1 MHAFLVSAVAFIVLV
16 GIMVVVHEAGHFVV
30 AKLCGVRVEAF
41 SIGFGPRLFG
51 FTWGETEYKVCLL
64 PFGGFVKM
72 TGESPEHNLEIPG
85 TPVVVQAYEKARIP
99 PVIWPRSDE
108 KPPDQNDASGSS
120 QFGGIDDPG
129 SFLAHPR
136 WQRMLIGIAGP
147 IANFILAFVLMLF
160 YFAVFNEVPAIE
172 VNTPT
177 VEWVMPDSPAA
188 QAGFHPGDQ
197 ILRFD
202 AFKRPDWSQI
212 DAQSRL
218 NADQIVPVTIQRDNQ
233 TMVLNL
239 HILASAKTDSF
250 DLGDEG
256 FLPQFYYGPIKV
268 DDVSPGLPAEQAG
281 LRPGDAIEAV
291 DGHPFHTVSSLLV
304 YMQEGQGKP
313 VTLTVLREGQT
324 LNLVGHPTKLDTGYK
339 LGFSVAPVPVRN
351 QPLPIGQAVAKSDQF
366 FGQNSFIILEV
377 LERLFTH
384 KVSVSQLQGPV
395 GIARMAGEAAEIKGW
410 QPKFTLAAE
419 ISINLGILNLLPFP
433 ILDGG
438 MIMFLVIESFMK
450 RDINFMVKERIYQA
464 AFVLLLVFF
473 AFIMFSDVTKLP
485 MFTHIKP

>member
-16 GIMVVVHEAGHFVV
+16 GIMVVVHEAGHFIV
-30 AKLCGVRVEAF
+30 AKLCKVRVEAF

-72 TGESPEHNLEIPG
+72 TGENPEQNLEVPG
-85 TPVVVQAYEKARIP
+85 KPVLVQAYEKLPGTGATT
-99 PVIWPRSDE
+99 
-108 KPPDQNDASGSS
+108 SS
-120 QFGGIDDPG
+120 PLGGIDDPG

-136 WQRMLIGIAGP
+136 WQRMLIGLAGP
-147 IANFILAFVLMLF
+147 IANFVLASVLMIF

-172 VNTPT
+172 VKTPT
-177 VEWVMPDSPAA
+177 IEWIVPDSPAA
-188 QAGFHPGDQ
+188 QAGLHPGDQ
-197 ILRFD
+197 ILRYD
-202 AFKRPDWSQI
+202 AFKKPDWDQI

-218 NADQIVPVTIQRDNQ
+218 NANQIVPVTVQRGAE
-233 TMVLNL
+233 TLVLNL
-239 HILASAKTDSF
+239 HILPSAKTDNF
-250 DLGDEG
+250 DLTDEG
-256 FLPQFYYGPIKV
+256 LLPQEYYGPIKV
-268 DDVSPGLPAEQAG
+268 DDVAPGLPAEQAG
-281 LRPGDAIEAV
+281 LRAGDAIVAI

-304 YMQEGQGKP
+304 YMQEGQGKAI
-313 VTLTVLREGQT
+313 TLTVQRNGQT

-339 LGFSVAPVPVRN
+339 LGFSVAPMPFRN
-351 QPLPIGQAVAKSDQF
+351 QPLPFGLAVAKSNQF
-366 FGQNSFIILEV
+366 FGQNAFIILEV
-377 LERLFTH
+377 LQRLFTH

-438 MIMFLVIESFMK
+438 MIMFLIIESFMK

-464 AFVLLLVFF
+464 AFLLLLVFF

>member
-16 GIMVVVHEAGHFVV
+16 GIMVVVHEAGHFIV

-51 FTWGETEYKVCLL
+51 FQYGETDYKVCLL
-64 PFGGFVKM
+64 PLGGFVKM
-72 TGESPEHNLEIPG
+72 TGESPEQNLEVPG
-85 TPVVVQAYEKARIP
+85 TPVVVQAYEKLPGMGA
-99 PVIWPRSDE
+99 V
-108 KPPDQNDASGSS
+108 ASGS
-120 QFGGIDDPG
+120 GAPTDDPG

-136 WQRMLIGIAGP
+136 WQRMLIGLAGP
-147 IANFILAFVLMLF
+147 VANFILAVVLMVF
-160 YFAVFNEVPAIE
+160 YFAFINEVPAIE
-172 VNTPT
+172 VKTPT
-177 VEWVMPDSPAA
+177 LEWVIPDSPAD
-188 QAGFHPGDQ
+188 QAGLHSGDR

-202 AFKRPDWSQI
+202 VFNNPDWDEI

-218 NADQIVPVTIQRDNQ
+218 SANQTVPVTVQRGDQ
-233 TMVLNL
+233 TLVLNL
-239 HILASAKTDSF
+239 QVPASARTDTF
-250 DLGDEG
+250 DITDEG
-256 FLPQFYYGPIKV
+256 LLPQEYYGPIKV
-268 DDVSPGLPAEQAG
+268 DDVSPGLPADQAG
-281 LRPGDAIEAV
+281 LRAGDAIEAV
-291 DGHPFHTVSSLLV
+291 DGHPFHTVTSLLV

-313 VTLTVLREGQT
+313 INLTVLRHGQT
-324 LNLVGHPTKLDTGYK
+324 LNLIGHPAKLDSGYK
-339 LGFSVAPVPVRN
+339 LGFTVAAVPFRN
-351 QPLPIGQAVAKSDQF
+351 RPLPLAQAIAKSNQF
-366 FGQNSFIILEV
+366 FSQNTFIVLEV
-377 LERLFTH
+377 LQRLFTH
-384 KVSVSQLQGPV
+384 KVAITQLQGPV

-450 RDINFMVKERIYQA
+450 RDINFIVKERIYQA
-464 AFVLLLVFF
+464 AFLVLLVFF

>member
-16 GIMVVVHEAGHFVV
+16 GIMVVVHEAGHFIV

-51 FTWGETEYKVCLL
+51 VTWGETEYKVCLL
-64 PFGGFVKM
+64 PLGGFVKM
-72 TGESPEHNLEIPG
+72 TGENPEQNLEVSG
-85 TPVVVQAYEKARIP
+85 SGNLP
-99 PVIWPRSDE
+99 PV
-108 KPPDQNDASGSS
+108 
-120 QFGGIDDPG
+120 DDPG
-129 SFLAHPR
+129 SFLNHPR
-136 WQRMLIGIAGP
+136 WQRMLIGLAGP
-147 IANFILAFVLMLF
+147 VANFILAIVLMVF
-160 YFAVFNEVPAIE
+160 YYAFINEVPDIE
-172 VNTPT
+172 VKIPA
-177 VEWVMPDSPAA
+177 VEWVVPDSPAA
-188 QAGFHPGDQ
+188 QAGIHPGDQ

-202 AFKRPDWSQI
+202 AFKNPDWDQI

-218 NADQIVPVTIQRDNQ
+218 SANQIVPVTVQRGSQ
-233 TMVLNL
+233 TLMLNL
-239 HILASAKTDSF
+239 RVPASARTDSF
-250 DLGDEG
+250 DVTQEG
-256 FLPQFYYGPIKV
+256 LLPQEYYGPIKV
-268 DDVSPGLPAEQAG
+268 AEVAPGLPAEQAG
-281 LRPGDAIEAV
+281 LRAGDAIEAV

-313 VTLTVLREGQT
+313 INLTVLRAGQT
-324 LNLVGHPTKLDTGYK
+324 LNLTGHPTKLDTGYK
-339 LGFSVAPVPVRN
+339 LGFTYMPPPYRN
-351 QPLPIGQAVAKSDQF
+351 QPLPFAQAVGKSDAF
-366 FGQNSFIILEV
+366 FDQNTFIIFEV

-384 KVSVSQLQGPV
+384 KVNISQLQGPV

-410 QPKFTLAAE
+410 QPKFVLAAE

-450 RDINFMVKERIYQA
+450 RDINVMVKERIYQA
-464 AFVLLLVFF
+464 AFVMLLVFF

>member
-30 AKLCGVRVEAF
+30 AKLCKVRVEAF
-41 SIGFGPRLFG
+41 SIGFGPKLFG
-51 FTWGETEYKVCLL
+51 VTLGETEYKVCLL

-72 TGESPEHNLEIPG
+72 TGESPEHNLEVPG
-85 TPVVVQAYEKARIP
+85 TPVVVQAYEKLPSSGADTSIP
-99 PVIWPRSDE
+99 L
-108 KPPDQNDASGSS
+108 
-120 QFGGIDDPG
+120 GGIDDPG

-160 YFAVFNEVPAIE
+160 YYAVFNEVDAIE
-172 VNTPT
+172 VKTPT
-177 VEWVMPDSPAA
+177 VEWVVPDSLAA

-197 ILRFD
+197 ILRYD
-202 AFKRPDWSQI
+202 VFKKPDWSQI

-218 NADQIVPVTIQRDNQ
+218 NANQTIPVTVQRGDNS
-233 TMVLNL
+233 MVLNL

-250 DLGDEG
+250 EIPDEG
-256 FLPQFYYGPIKV
+256 LLPQEYYGPIKV
-268 DDVSPGLPAEQAG
+268 NDVSPGLPAEQAG
-281 LRPGDAIEAV
+281 LRPGDAIVAV
-291 DGHPFHTVSSLLV
+291 DGHPFHTVYSLLF

-313 VTLTVLREGQT
+313 INLTVMRNGQT

-339 LGFSVAPVPVRN
+339 LGFSVAPVPVRD
-351 QPLPIGQAVAKSDQF
+351 QPLPLGKAITKSNQF
-366 FGQNSFIILEV
+366 FGQNTFIILEV
-377 LERLFTH
+377 LQRLFTH
-384 KVSVSQLQGPV
+384 KVAVSQLQGPV

-419 ISINLGILNLLPFP
+419 ISINLGILNLMPFP

-438 MIMFLVIESFMK
+438 MIMFLIIESFMK

>member
-1 MHAFLVSAVAFIVLV
+1 MHAFLVSAVAFVVLV

-30 AKLCGVRVEAF
+30 AKLCKVRVEAF

-51 FTWGETEYKVCLL
+51 FKLGETEYKVCLL

-72 TGESPEHNLEIPG
+72 TGENPEQNLEVPG
-85 TPVVVQAYEKARIP
+85 KPVVVQAYEKLP
-99 PVIWPRSDE
+99 G
-108 KPPDQNDASGSS
+108 QS
-120 QFGGIDDPG
+120 QAAAPHYGGIDDPG

-147 IANFILAFVLMLF
+147 ISNFILAFVLMFF
-160 YFAVFNEVPAIE
+160 YFAAINEVPAIE
-172 VNTPT
+172 VKTPT
-177 VEWVMPDSPAA
+177 IEWIVPDSPAA
-188 QAGFHPGDQ
+188 QAGLHPGDQ

-202 AFKRPDWSQI
+202 AFKNPDWTQI

-218 NADQIVPVTIQRDNQ
+218 SANQIVHVTVQRDSETQ
-233 TMVLNL
+233 VLNL
-239 HILASAKTDSF
+239 HILPSAKTDSF
-250 DLGDEG
+250 DLIDEG
-256 FLPQFYYGPIKV
+256 MLPQEYYGPIKV

-281 LRPGDAIEAV
+281 LRAGDAIQAV

-313 VTLTVLREGQT
+313 ITLTVLRKGQT
-324 LNLVGHPTKLDTGYK
+324 LTLVGHPTKLDTGYK
-339 LGFSVAPVPVRN
+339 LGFAVAPMPFRN
-351 QPLPIGQAVAKSDQF
+351 HPMPPGQALAKSDQF
-366 FGQNSFIILEV
+366 LAQNSFIILEV
-377 LERLFTH
+377 LQRLFTH

-438 MIMFLVIESFMK
+438 MIMFLIIESFMK
-450 RDINFMVKERIYQA
+450 RDINFLVKERIYQA
-464 AFVLLLVFF
+464 AFLLLLVFF

-485 MFTHIKP
+485 MFTHMKP

>member
-1 MHAFLVSAVAFIVLV
+1 MHAFLVSVVAFIVLV
-16 GIMVVVHEAGHFVV
+16 GIMVVVHEAGHFIV

-72 TGESPEHNLEIPG
+72 TGESPEQNLDVPGSVPG
-85 TPVVVQAYEKARIP
+85 TPVIVQAYEKLPGQSPENVP
-99 PVIWPRSDE
+99 PHY
-108 KPPDQNDASGSS
+108 
-120 QFGGIDDPG
+120 GGIDDPG

-136 WQRMLIGIAGP
+136 WQRMLIGLAGP
-147 IANFILAFVLMLF
+147 IANFILAWVLMLF

-172 VNTPT
+172 VKTPT
-177 VEWVMPDSPAA
+177 VEWIIPDSPAA
-188 QAGFHPGDQ
+188 QAGFQPGDQ
-197 ILRFD
+197 ILRYD
-202 AFKRPDWSQI
+202 VFKKPDWGQI

-218 NADQIVPVTIQRDNQ
+218 NANQIIPVTIQRGYQ
-233 TMVLNL
+233 TLVLNL
-239 HILASAKTDSF
+239 HILASAKTDNF
-250 DLGDEG
+250 DLSDEG
-256 FLPQFYYGPIKV
+256 LMPQEYYGPIKV
-268 DDVSPGLPAEQAG
+268 DEVSPGLPADQAG

-291 DGHPFHTVSSLLV
+291 DGHPFHTVYSLLV
-304 YMQEGQGKP
+304 YMQEGAGKP
-313 VTLTVLREGQT
+313 INLTVLREGQT

-339 LGFSVAPVPVRN
+339 LGFAVAPMAVRN
-351 QPLPIGQAVAKSDQF
+351 QPLSLGHAVAKSDQF
-366 FGQNSFIILEV
+366 FGQNAFIILEV
-377 LERLFTH
+377 LQRLFTH

-438 MIMFLVIESFMK
+438 MIMFLIIESFMK
-450 RDINFMVKERIYQA
+450 HDINFIVKERIYQA

-485 MFTHIKP
+485 VFTHMKP

>member
-16 GIMVVVHEAGHFVV
+16 GIMVVVHEAGHFFV
-30 AKLCGVRVEAF
+30 AKACRVRVEAF

-51 FTWGETEYKVCLL
+51 FKWGETDYKVCLL

-72 TGESPEHNLEIPG
+72 TGENPEQNLQVPG
-85 TPVVVQAYEKARIP
+85 TPVVVQAYEKLP
-99 PVIWPRSDE
+99 GQ
-108 KPPDQNDASGSS
+108 DQANGSN
-120 QFGGIDDPG
+120 QYGGVDDPG

-136 WQRMLIGIAGP
+136 WQRMLIGLAGP

-172 VNTPT
+172 VKTPT

-188 QAGFHPGDQ
+188 EAGFHPGDQ
-197 ILRFD
+197 ILRYDVFN
-202 AFKRPDWSQI
+202 KPDWGQI
-212 DAQSRL
+212 DAQSRI
-218 NADQIVPVTIQRDNQ
+218 NANQIVPVTIQRGSQ
-233 TMVLNL
+233 TLVLNL
-239 HILASAKTDSF
+239 KILPSAKTDSF

-268 DDVSPGLPAEQAG
+268 DDVVAGLPADQAG
-281 LRPGDAIEAV
+281 LRSGDAIEAV

-313 VTLTVLREGQT
+313 ITLTVLRDGQT

-339 LGFSVAPVPVRN
+339 LGFSVAPVAVRN
-351 QPLPIGQAVAKSDQF
+351 QPLPFGQAVAKSNQF
-366 FGQNSFIILEV
+366 FGQNAFMILEV
-377 LERLFTH
+377 LQRLFTH
-384 KVSVSQLQGPV
+384 KVAISQLQGPV

-410 QPKFTLAAE
+410 DAKFTLAAE

-438 MIMFLVIESFMK
+438 MIMFLIIESFMK

-485 MFTHIKP
+485 IFTHIKP

>member
-1 MHAFLVSAVAFIVLV
+1 MHDFLVSAVAFIVLV

-30 AKLCGVRVEAF
+30 AKLCKVRVEAF
-41 SIGFGPRLFG
+41 SIGFGPKLFG
-51 FTWGETEYKVCLL
+51 VTLGETEYKVCLL

-72 TGESPEHNLEIPG
+72 TGESPEHNLEVPG
-85 TPVVVQAYEKARIP
+85 TPVVVQAYEKLPGTSATAAP
-99 PVIWPRSDE
+99 SAPYSD
-108 KPPDQNDASGSS
+108 DL
-120 QFGGIDDPG
+120 G
-129 SFLAHPR
+129 SFLNHPR

-160 YFAVFNEVPAIE
+160 YYAVFNEVDAIE
-172 VNTPT
+172 VKTPT
-177 VEWVMPDSPAA
+177 VEWVVPDSPAA
-188 QAGFHPGDQ
+188 QAGFLPGDQ
-197 ILRFD
+197 ILRYD
-202 AFKRPDWSQI
+202 VFKKPDWSQI

-218 NADQIVPVTIQRDNQ
+218 NANQTIPVTVQRGDNSL
-233 TMVLNL
+233 VLNL

-250 DLGDEG
+250 EIPDEG
-256 FLPQFYYGPIKV
+256 LLPQEYYGPIKV
-268 DDVSPGLPAEQAG
+268 NDVSPGLPAEQAG
-281 LRPGDAIEAV
+281 LRPGDAIVAV
-291 DGHPFHTVSSLLV
+291 DGHPFHTVYSLLF

-313 VTLTVLREGQT
+313 INLTVMRNGQT
-324 LNLVGHPTKLDTGYK
+324 LNLTGHPTKLDTGYK

-351 QPLPIGQAVAKSDQF
+351 QPLPLGKAITKSNQF
-366 FGQNSFIILEV
+366 FGQNAFIILEV
-377 LERLFTH
+377 LQRLFTH
-384 KVSVSQLQGPV
+384 KVAVSQLQGPV

-419 ISINLGILNLLPFP
+419 ISINLGILNLMPFP

-438 MIMFLVIESFMK
+438 MIMFLIIESFMK

>member
-1 MHAFLVSAVAFIVLV
+1 MHAFLVSAVAFVVLV
-16 GIMVVVHEAGHFVV
+16 GIMVVVHEAGHFFV
-30 AKLCGVRVEAF
+30 AKACKVRVEAF

-51 FTWGETEYKVCLL
+51 VTIGETEYKVCLL

-72 TGESPEHNLEIPG
+72 TGENPEQNLEVPG
-85 TPVVVQAYEKARIP
+85 TPVIVQAYDRLPGQGLA
-99 PVIWPRSDE
+99 
-108 KPPDQNDASGSS
+108 NGSNH
-120 QFGGIDDPG
+120 FGGIDDPG

-136 WQRMLIGIAGP
+136 WQRMLIGLAGP

-160 YFAVFNEVPAIE
+160 YFAFFNEVPAIE
-172 VNTPT
+172 VKTPT
-177 VEWVMPDSPAA
+177 VEWVMPSSPAA
-188 QAGFHPGDQ
+188 EAGFHPGDE
-197 ILRFD
+197 ILRYDVFN
-202 AFKRPDWSQI
+202 KPDWGQI

-218 NADQIVPVTIQRDNQ
+218 NANQIIPVTVRRGGD

-239 HILASAKTDSF
+239 HILATAKTDSF
-250 DLGDEG
+250 EISDEG
-256 FLPQFYYGPIKV
+256 LLPQISHGPIKV
-268 DDVSPGLPAEQAG
+268 DDVSPGLPADQAG
-281 LRPGDAIEAV
+281 MHPGDAIEAV

-313 VTLTVLREGQT
+313 ITLTVLRNGQT

-339 LGFSVAPVPVRN
+339 LGFSVAPVPVQN
-351 QPLPIGQAVAKSDQF
+351 EPLAFGKAVAKSNQF
-366 FGQNSFIILEV
+366 FGQNAFMILEV

-438 MIMFLVIESFMK
+438 MIMFLIIESLMK

>member
-16 GIMVVVHEAGHFVV
+16 GIMVVVHEAGHFFV
-30 AKLCGVRVEAF
+30 AKACRVRVEAF

-72 TGESPEHNLEIPG
+72 TGESPEHNLEVPG
-85 TPVVVQAYEKARIP
+85 KPVVVQAYEKLPGQNQPSASSSVS
-99 PVIWPRSDE
+99 PV
-108 KPPDQNDASGSS
+108 
-120 QFGGIDDPG
+120 DDPG

-136 WQRMLIGIAGP
+136 WQRMLIGLAGP
-147 IANFILAFVLMLF
+147 IANFILAVVLMVF
-160 YFAVFNEVPAIE
+160 YFAFINEVPAIE
-172 VNTPT
+172 VKTPT
-177 VEWVMPDSPAA
+177 IEWVTPGSAA
-188 QAGFHPGDQ
+188 AEAGFHAGDQ
-197 ILRFD
+197 IIRFD
-202 AFKRPDWSQI
+202 AFKKPDWAQI
-212 DAQSRL
+212 DAQSRI
-218 NADQIVPVTIQRDNQ
+218 NANQIVPVTIERDNQ
-233 TMVLNL
+233 TQVLNL

-250 DLGDEG
+250 DLTDEG
-256 FLPQFYYGPIKV
+256 LLPQIYYGPIKV

-281 LRPGDAIEAV
+281 LRAGDAIEAV

-313 VTLTVLREGQT
+313 INLTVLRNGQT
-324 LNLVGHPTKLDTGYK
+324 LYMVGHPTKLDTGYK
-339 LGFSVAPVPVRN
+339 LGFAVAPVPVRS
-351 QPLPIGQAVAKSDQF
+351 QPLPFGKAVAKSNQF
-366 FGQNSFIILEV
+366 FAQNAFMILEV
-377 LERLFTH
+377 LQRLFTH

-438 MIMFLVIESFMK
+438 MIMFLIIESFMQ
-450 RDINFMVKERIYQA
+450 RDINFLVKERIYQA

-485 MFTHIKP
+485 MFSHIKP

>member
-1 MHAFLVSAVAFIVLV
+1 MHDFLVSAVAFIVLV
-16 GIMVVVHEAGHFVV
+16 GIMVVVHEAGHFFV
-30 AKLCGVRVEAF
+30 AKLCKVRVEAF

-72 TGESPEHNLEIPG
+72 TGESPEHNLEVPG

-99 PVIWPRSDE
+99 PVIFQQSDN
-108 KPPDQNDASGSS
+108 KLPVQNQANGSS
-120 QFGGIDDPG
+120 HLGGIDDPG

-160 YFAVFNEVPAIE
+160 YYAVFNEVDAIE
-172 VNTPT
+172 VKTPT
-177 VEWVMPDSPAA
+177 VEWVVPDSLAA

-197 ILRFD
+197 ILRYD
-202 AFKRPDWSQI
+202 VFKKPDWSQI

-218 NADQIVPVTIQRDNQ
+218 NANQTIPVTVQRGDNS
-233 TMVLNL
+233 MVLNL
-239 HILASAKTDSF
+239 HILASAKSDSF
-250 DLGDEG
+250 EIPDEG
-256 FLPQFYYGPIKV
+256 LLPQEYYGPIKV
-268 DDVSPGLPAEQAG
+268 NDVSPGLPAEQAG
-281 LRPGDAIEAV
+281 LRPGDAIVAV
-291 DGHPFHTVSSLLV
+291 DGHPFHTVYSLLF

-313 VTLTVLREGQT
+313 INLTVMRNGQT

-339 LGFSVAPVPVRN
+339 LGFSVAPVPVRD
-351 QPLPIGQAVAKSDQF
+351 QPLPLGKAITKSNQF
-366 FGQNSFIILEV
+366 FGQNTFIILEV
-377 LERLFTH
+377 LQRLFTH
-384 KVSVSQLQGPV
+384 KVAVSQLQGPV

-419 ISINLGILNLLPFP
+419 ISINLGILNLMPFP

-438 MIMFLVIESFMK
+438 MIMFLIIESFMK

>member
-1 MHAFLVSAVAFIVLV
+1 MHAFFVSAVAFIVLV
-16 GIMVVVHEAGHFVV
+16 GIMVVVHEAGHFIV
-30 AKLCGVRVEAF
+30 AKLCKVRVEAF

-51 FTWGETEYKVCLL
+51 FTVGETEYKVCLL

-72 TGESPEHNLEIPG
+72 TGENPEQNLEVPG
-85 TPVVVQAYEKARIP
+85 TPVLVQAYEKLP
-99 PVIWPRSDE
+99 G
-108 KPPDQNDASGSS
+108 QASSCHHY
-120 QFGGIDDPG
+120 GGIDDPG

-136 WQRMLIGIAGP
+136 WQRMLIGLAGP

-172 VNTPT
+172 VKTPT
-177 VEWVMPDSPAA
+177 IEWIIPDSPAA

-197 ILRFD
+197 ILRYD
-202 AFKRPDWSQI
+202 AFKKPDWGQI

-218 NADQIVPVTIQRDNQ
+218 SANQIVPVTVQRDNQ
-233 TMVLNL
+233 TLVLNL
-239 HILASAKTDSF
+239 HILASAKTDSW
-250 DLGDEG
+250 DLSDEG
-256 FLPQFYYGPIKV
+256 LLPQQYYGPIKV
-268 DDVSPGLPAEQAG
+268 DDVVPGLPAEQAG
-281 LRPGDAIEAV
+281 LRAGDAIVAV
-291 DGHPFHTVSSLLV
+291 DGHSFHTVSSLLF

-313 VTLTVLREGQT
+313 ITLTVLRNGQT
-324 LNLVGHPTKLDTGYK
+324 LLLVGHPTKLDTGYK
-339 LGFSVAPVPVRN
+339 LGFSVAPVPYRN
-351 QPLPIGQAVAKSDQF
+351 QPLPFGQAVAKSDQF

-377 LERLFTH
+377 LQRLFTH
-384 KVSVSQLQGPV
+384 KVNISQLQGPV

-438 MIMFLVIESFMK
+438 MIMFLIIESFMK

-464 AFVLLLVFF
+464 AFLLLLVFF